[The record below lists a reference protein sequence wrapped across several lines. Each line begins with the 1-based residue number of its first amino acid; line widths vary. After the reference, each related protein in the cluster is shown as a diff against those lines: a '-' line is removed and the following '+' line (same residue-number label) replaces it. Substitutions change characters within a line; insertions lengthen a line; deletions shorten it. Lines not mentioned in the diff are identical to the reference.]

1 MIMRILDK
9 VHRELYLLVHPA
21 LWFKKVQIQGIPK
34 IGNIDR
40 LVIGR
45 DVTIN
50 DKVYIQCVGGVEIG
64 DCCTISYGCTI
75 LSSGLKSEDYP
86 NICMCKYREHI
97 LKSVSIGDGVWLG
110 TGVKVMP
117 GVTIAP
123 KIIVGAGAVVTKD
136 LNKVGWLYAG
146 VPAKPIK
153 PLIKK

>member
-1 MIMRILDK
+1 MIYRVINKVARIT
-9 VHRELYLLVHPA
+9 YCFFHPA
-21 LWFKKVQIQGIPK
+21 LWFKKVQIQGIPQ

-40 LVIGR
+40 LSIGR

-50 DKVYIQCVGGVEIG
+50 DRVYIQCVGGVKIG
-64 DCCTISYGCTI
+64 NCCTISYGCTI

-110 TGVKVMP
+110 AGVKVMP
-117 GVTIAP
+117 GVKIAP

-136 LNKVGWLYAG
+136 LDMEGWLYAG

-153 PLIKK
+153 PLYK